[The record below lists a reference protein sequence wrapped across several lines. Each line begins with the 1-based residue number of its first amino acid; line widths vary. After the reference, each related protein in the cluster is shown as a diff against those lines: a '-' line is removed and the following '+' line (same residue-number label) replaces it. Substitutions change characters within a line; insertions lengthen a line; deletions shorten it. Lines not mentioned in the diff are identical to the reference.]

1 MRTQEILS
9 YITPNT
15 EDILRLNYNDL
26 PSKEGN
32 NRNLYNPLVNSETEV
47 YKQLPIN
54 IIINLTTYNLFFHF
68 LKEIGGN

>member
-47 YKQLPIN
+47 YK
-54 IIINLTTYNLFFHF
+54 
-68 LKEIGGN
+68 